1 MVNIKLLFIILENGY
16 DKEIKYLLNK
26 YGIKVKTVTNAK
38 GTASK
43 SVLSY
48 FGLSETEKDVY
59 MAIVPDFLSNNI
71 LLEIE
76 QSFNLDE
83 YGTGVAFTIPIA
95 SSNKFLSTTFKQETY
110 SGSDKPME
118 NKINFYLIITIVSEG
133 YLEQVM
139 TAAKRAGSSGG
150 TAIKGRGLAGKEAV
164 KILGFNIEQEKDI
177 VLNIVSEQDKT
188 KVMQEITKE
197 VGIKTKGKG
206 VCIALPI
213 DATVGIDDKE

>member
-1 MVNIKLLFIILENGY
+1 
-16 DKEIKYLLNK
+16 
-26 YGIKVKTVTNAK
+26 
-38 GTASK
+38 
-43 SVLSY
+43 
-48 FGLSETEKDVY
+48 
-59 MAIVPDFLSNNI
+59 
-71 LLEIE
+71 
-76 QSFNLDE
+76 
-83 YGTGVAFTIPIA
+83 
-95 SSNKFLSTTFKQETY
+95 
-110 SGSDKPME
+110 ME